1 MENNIPVFTDD
12 TIIFGLLM
20 LTLGFV
26 FYTESRSSGFWF
38 KFYKI
43 VPGLFMAYM
52 LPAVLTTTGLIAP
65 EWQTSNETGEIIEHS
80 SNLYFVASRYLLPA
94 ALVLMTLSI
103 DLKAVFNLGWKA
115 LIMFFTGTLG
125 IVIGGPIAIL
135 LISMISP
142 ETVGGVGPDAVWR
155 GLSTLAGSWIGG
167 GANQTAML
175 EIYGYNQKLYG
186 GMVFVDIVVANI
198 WMAILLIGIG
208 KRNKINNWLKADTSS
223 IEALKEKVSKFS
235 KKVQRNPSLTD
246 LMIIAA
252 IAFGTVSLAH
262 LCSNLLAPLFDD
274 MITNIEA
281 TTTRNIFTFLG
292 SKFFWMISIATIIAI
307 ALSFTK
313 AKNYEGAGASKFGSV
328 FIYILVATIGMKMD
342 LSLIFDNAGLIA
354 IGVVWMTIHA
364 GLLIIMAKLIKA
376 PYFFLA
382 VGSQANVGGAASAPI
397 VASAFHSSLA
407 TVGVLLAVFG
417 YAIGTVA
424 AIGCTIL
431 MELAAVS

>member
-1 MENNIPVFTDD
+1 MENQPLFTNDA
-12 TIIFGLLM
+12 IVFGLLM
-20 LTLGFV
+20 LALGFV
-26 FYTESRSSGFWF
+26 FYTESKTSGFWS

-43 VPGLFMAYM
+43 IPGLFMAYM
-52 LPAVLTTTGLIAP
+52 VPAVLTSFGLIAP
-65 EWQTSNETGEIIEHS
+65 EWETTNEAGEIIQHK
-80 SNLYFVASRYLLPA
+80 SNIYYVASRFLLPA

-103 DLKAVFNLGWKA
+103 DLKGVFNLGWKA
-115 LIMFFTGTLG
+115 LIMFFTGTIG

-135 LISMISP
+135 LISMVSP

-208 KRNKINNWLKADTSS
+208 KRNRINKWLKADTSS
-223 IEALKEKVSKFS
+223 IEQLKEKVSSFTESVK
-235 KKVQRNPSLTD
+235 RNPTLTD
-246 LMIIAA
+246 YMLILA
-252 IAFGTVSLAH
+252 IAFGAVSIAH
-262 LCSNLLAPLFDD
+262 LCSGYLAPFFDD
-274 MITNIEA
+274 LVASIESP
-281 TTTRNIFTFLG
+281 TTRNIFTFLG
-292 SKFFWMISIATIIAI
+292 SSFFWMISIATLIAI
-307 ALSFTK
+307 ILSYTK
-313 AKNYEGAGASKFGSV
+313 ARNYEGAGASKIGSI
-328 FIYILVATIGMKMD
+328 FIYILVASIGMKMD
-342 LSLIFDNAGLIA
+342 LTMIFDNLGLIA

-364 GLLIIMAKLIKA
+364 GLLILVAKIIKA

-397 VASAFHSSLA
+397 VASAFHPSLA

-417 YAIGTVA
+417 YAIGTIA

-431 MELAAVS
+431 MELAAAG

>member
-175 EIYGYNQKLYG
+175 EIYG
-186 GMVFVDIVVANI
+186 
-198 WMAILLIGIG
+198 
-208 KRNKINNWLKADTSS
+208 
-223 IEALKEKVSKFS
+223 
-235 KKVQRNPSLTD
+235 
-246 LMIIAA
+246 
-252 IAFGTVSLAH
+252 
-262 LCSNLLAPLFDD
+262 
-274 MITNIEA
+274 
-281 TTTRNIFTFLG
+281 
-292 SKFFWMISIATIIAI
+292 
-307 ALSFTK
+307 
-313 AKNYEGAGASKFGSV
+313 
-328 FIYILVATIGMKMD
+328 
-342 LSLIFDNAGLIA
+342 
-354 IGVVWMTIHA
+354 
-364 GLLIIMAKLIKA
+364 
-376 PYFFLA
+376 
-382 VGSQANVGGAASAPI
+382 
-397 VASAFHSSLA
+397 
-407 TVGVLLAVFG
+407 
-417 YAIGTVA
+417 
-424 AIGCTIL
+424 
-431 MELAAVS
+431 